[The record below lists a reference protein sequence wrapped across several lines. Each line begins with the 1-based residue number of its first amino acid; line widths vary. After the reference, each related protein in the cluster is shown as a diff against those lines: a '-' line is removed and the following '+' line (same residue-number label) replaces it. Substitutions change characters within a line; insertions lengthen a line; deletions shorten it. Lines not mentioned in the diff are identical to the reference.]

1 MNSATRFER
10 MGRDFHE
17 RLRQGFLEIARA
29 EPTRCL
35 VVDATADVA
44 AVQQMIRT
52 AIRARLGVA
61 I

>member
-1 MNSATRFER
+1 

-29 EPTRCL
+29 EPKRCL
-35 VVDATADVA
+35 VVDATADA
-44 AVQQMIRT
+44 ATVQQAIRT